1 MNQHP
6 TKHPRVL
13 AIAPSTRG
21 FGFAVFE
28 ERETLVDWGVK
39 SAQGDK
45 NKRSLVKV
53 GELIAHYEP
62 RVVVLEDS
70 SGEGSRRSVRI
81 RNLGR
86 RIITLAASLNVCVV
100 VLSRKQIRQVFFTYG
115 EGTKH
120 ALAEILAKRFPEELG
135 PRLPPKRKPWK
146 SEDCRMDIFA
156 AVALAVALRL
166 RTTKRT
172 AYGIPKHKEGDA
184 DITSDVK
191 A

>member
-21 FGFAVFE
+21 FGFAVLE
-28 ERETLVDWGVK
+28 EQETLVDWGVK
-39 SAQGDK
+39 SVQEDK

-53 GELIAHYEP
+53 GELIAHYQP
-62 RVVVLEDS
+62 QVLVLEDA
-70 SGEGSRRSVRI
+70 SGEDSRRSVRI
-81 RNLGR
+81 QTLGR
-86 RIITLAASLNVCVV
+86 RIITLSASLSVRVV
-100 VLSRKQIRQVFFTYG
+100 VLSREQIRQVFFADG
-115 EGTKH
+115 EGTRH
-120 ALAEILAKRFPEELG
+120 ALAELLARRFPEELG

-166 RTTKRT
+166 RSTKRT
-172 AYGIPKHKEGDA
+172 ADDIPSS
-184 DITSDVK
+184 T
-191 A
+191 